1 MKKSVESIFARHLLK
16 RQSAMNFLFLKRIP
30 DTILTELTL
39 KGPRK
44 EVIFSDLTLENK
56 TAFFKSAQE
65 QKEMLKF
72 ALSVLTRT
80 D

>member
-16 RQSAMNFLFLKRIP
+16 RQSAKNFLFLKRIP

-65 QKEMLKF
+65 QKTMLKF
-72 ALSVLTRT
+72 VPSVLTRT

>member
-1 MKKSVESIFARHLLK
+1 
-16 RQSAMNFLFLKRIP
+16 MNFLFLKRIP

-65 QKEMLKF
+65 QKKKLKF

>member
-1 MKKSVESIFARHLLK
+1 
-16 RQSAMNFLFLKRIP
+16 MNFLFLKRIP
-30 DTILTELTL
+30 DTILMELTL

-44 EVIFSDLTLENK
+44 EVIFLDLTLENK

-65 QKEMLKF
+65 QKTILKF
-72 ALSVLTRT
+72 APSVLTRT

>member
-1 MKKSVESIFARHLLK
+1 M
-16 RQSAMNFLFLKRIP
+16 
-30 DTILTELTL
+30 ELTL

-44 EVIFSDLTLENK
+44 EVIFLDLTLENK

-65 QKEMLKF
+65 QKTILKF
-72 ALSVLTRT
+72 APSVLTRT